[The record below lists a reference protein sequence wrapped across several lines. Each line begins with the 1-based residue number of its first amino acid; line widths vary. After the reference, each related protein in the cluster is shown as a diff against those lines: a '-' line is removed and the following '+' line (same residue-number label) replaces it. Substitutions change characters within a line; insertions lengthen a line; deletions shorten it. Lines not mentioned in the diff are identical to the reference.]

1 MNEKIIYQIVE
12 LIKKH
17 RGIDF
22 SQFRTPTILRRLRQR
37 MGILEYTSLEEYF
50 KYLTANLEKELNI
63 LVDYFLINTT
73 EFFRDPL
80 YFYYFEYLAKRLA
93 NLGSAFIKILS
104 IGCASGEEPYSCAMI
119 LNEIKTKHP
128 HLEFQI
134 DALDIDTEALKEAK
148 TGIYFDYSV
157 KNIPYYYLSKYFV
170 ITQSRYKI
178 ITSYFEKN
186 ISFYPKDIFTTCLSF
201 GGIFKYNFV
210 FVRNILLYFK
220 EKKQQELFAKIML
233 TLEHGGYLVL
243 GSSEHIITR
252 YEKFFEQVCKGIK
265 IFRFKGYEK
274 YE

>member
-1 MNEKIIYQIVE
+1 MNEKIIHEIVK
-12 LIKKH
+12 LIKQH
-17 RGIDF
+17 RGMDF
-22 SQFRTPTILRRLRQR
+22 SQYRIPTILRRLRQR
-37 MGILEYTSLEEYF
+37 MGILEYDSLEDYF
-50 KYLTANLEKELNI
+50 TYLVTNLEEELTI

-93 NLGSAFIKILS
+93 NLGTTFLKILS
-104 IGCASGEEPYSCAMI
+104 VGCASGEEPYSCAMI

-134 DALDIDTEALKEAK
+134 DALDIDKEALKEAK

-178 ITSYFEKN
+178 VTSYFEKN
-186 ISFYPKDIFTTCLSF
+186 ISFYPKDILTTHLSF
-201 GGIFKYNFV
+201 GGLFKYNFV

-220 EKKQQELFAKIML
+220 EKKQQELFGKIML
-233 TLEHGGYLVL
+233 ALEQGGYLIL
-243 GSSEHIITR
+243 GSSEHIVGK
-252 YEKFFEQVCKGIK
+252 YENFFQQVCKGIK
-265 IFRFKGYEK
+265 IFRFKGWYND
-274 YE
+274 